1 MGGGGKTPSVSSAAA
16 PEAAEA
22 PKAYQQEQ
30 EMTDK
35 AQAARDAQN
44 KRAMAALGQQGSIL
58 TTPFGSQQQ
67 QTSQQNKNLLG
78 G

>member
-1 MGGGGKTPSVSSAAA
+1 MGGGGKTPSVSSAPA
-16 PEAAEA
+16 PEAAQA
-22 PKAYQQEQ
+22 PKAHQQEQ

-67 QTSQQNKNLLG
+67 QSQQNKNLLG